1 MEEKWKSAIHSA
13 RQVKTSSGTV
23 LEVPVGTCMRGKLV
37 HFLGK

>member
-23 LEVPVGTCMRGKLV
+23 LEVPVGTCMRESLCI
-37 HFLGK
+37 F